1 MKKYIIM
8 AVIAS
13 MLTLSLTACGGTGD
27 SGSGSGSSS
36 DSGSESNSDSGSE
49 SNSDSNS
56 DSGSESNSDSSSES
70 EPQTQ
75 TAPETYEGEVM
86 GGLDPDTSTK
96 AGRMAKAALEAD
108 NWPSLMEI
116 TDAEFAQT
124 FFGLD
129 ISQCTEFFL
138 ANQLMSVNLAEV
150 VIVKPAEGS
159 EDAVKEVLDSHFT
172 YIKNDAA
179 FYPDQEAPAEGA
191 VMGTTDD
198 GYIYIIVH
206 ENGSDI
212 ASTVLETE

>member
-27 SGSGSGSSS
+27 SGNSGSSS

-49 SNSDSNS
+49 SNSDSGS
-56 DSGSESNSDSSSES
+56 DSNSES
-70 EPQTQ
+70 EPQTM

-108 NWPSLMEI
+108 RWPSLMEI

-124 FFGLD
+124 FFGID
-129 ISQCTEFFL
+129 ISQCDEFFL

-150 VIVKPAEGS
+150 VIVKPSEGS
-159 EDAVKEVLDSHFT
+159 EDAVKEVLDAHFT
-172 YIKNDAA
+172 YIKNEAA
-179 FYPDQEAPAEGA
+179 FYPAQEAPAEGA

>member
-13 MLTLSLTACGGTGD
+13 MLTLSLTACGGAGSSD
-27 SGSGSGSSS
+27 SGSGSSSESNTDSNS

-56 DSGSESNSDSSSES
+56 ESDAQT
-70 EPQTQ
+70 EP
-75 TAPETYEGEVM
+75 APETFEGEVM
-86 GGLDPDTSTK
+86 GGLNPDTSTK

-129 ISQCTEFFL
+129 ISQCSEFFL
-138 ANQLMSVNLAEV
+138 ANQLISVNLAEV
-150 VIVKPAEGS
+150 IIVKPAEGS

>member
-1 MKKYIIM
+1 MKKYFIM

-13 MLTLSLTACGGTGD
+13 MLTLSLTACGGTGSSD
-27 SGSGSGSSS
+27 SGSGS
-36 DSGSESNSDSGSE
+36 SESNSDSGSE
-49 SNSDSNS
+49 SNSDSGSDSNS
-56 DSGSESNSDSSSES
+56 DSGSESNSDSTSES
-70 EPQTQ
+70 DAQTE
-75 TAPETYEGEVM
+75 TATGTFDGGM
-86 GGLDPDTSTK
+86 FGGLEPDTSTK
-96 AGRMAKAALEAD
+96 AGRMAKAAIDAAE
-108 NWPSLMEI
+108 WPDMMPVTE
-116 TDAEFAQT
+116 AEFAQT

-129 ISQCTEFFL
+129 ISQCDEFFL
-138 ANQLMSVNLAEV
+138 ANQLMSVNLAEII
-150 VIVKPAEGS
+150 IVKPSEGS
-159 EDAVKEVLDSHFT
+159 EDAVKEVLDTHFT

>member
-1 MKKYIIM
+1 MKKFVIM
-8 AVIAS
+8 TVIAS
-13 MLTLSLTACGGTGD
+13 MLTLSLTACGGNDNSGSSESSGD
-27 SGSGSGSSS
+27 SGSQS
-36 DSGSESNSDSGSE
+36 DSGSS
-49 SNSDSNS
+49 SDSNS
-56 DSGSESNSDSSSES
+56 DSGSESDT
-70 EPQTQ
+70 QTA
-75 TAPETYEGEVM
+75 TAPETFEGEVM

-108 NWPSLMEI
+108 TWPSLMEI

-129 ISQCTEFFL
+129 ISQCSEFFL
-138 ANQLMSVNLAEV
+138 ANQLMSVNLAELI
-150 VIVKPAEGS
+150 IVKPNEGS

-179 FYPDQEAPAEGA
+179 FYPDQEAPAAGA
-191 VMGTTDD
+191 VMGSTDD

-212 ASTVLETE
+212 ASTVLGTE